1 MKIKKLVVLSLL
13 FLGFS
18 SCDDQLD
25 IVQPSEIN
33 EAVIFSS
40 IPTFRNALNTVYASF
55 PYQNTMIFNAVWTD
69 EIKIGLTNGGQG
81 ITNGEHGYVLND
93 QSGDAGS
100 IWNSHHRMINLANR
114 VIVGAPSVPV
124 TSPAEEA
131 QVKDIVA
138 QARFLRALTLIQVMP
153 YFTTDL
159 ADNAALSIIAFE
171 DVPQTTAK
179 RPRSTNGEVYAII
192 EADLTYA
199 EANLAT
205 RTGDDAL
212 RFANLNGCKAI
223 RARMALYRK
232 QYPQAQQLAQDLID
246 VVPLSPRAQYTAMWS
261 DANNNERIFFIARQ
275 VGNASFS
282 GLFSN
287 VGPGI
292 GKNNWYEM
300 GRGLFEKYA
309 MNDIRRSAFTG
320 LNDNSNVSTLG
331 ISSVS
336 PNPNTDPAYRE
347 NDQICINKYPGKSNV
362 PYLADF
368 KIFRVAEMYMI
379 KAEAQI
385 AQNNLSGAAETLKAV
400 RDARHTTVQPLPN
413 YGSQQA
419 AYQDLLL
426 ERRKEFCFEAMRYI
440 DIKRLGQ
447 VANVTFDR
455 FFRDC
460 AINNS
465 CTPPAPG
472 DHRFT
477 MPIPNSE
484 RNANPN
490 VVQNPNY

>member
-1 MKIKKLVVLSLL
+1 MKIKKIVVLSLIL
-13 FLGFS
+13 FGVY
-18 SCDDQLD
+18 SCEDQLD

-33 EAVIFSS
+33 ADVIFSDVA
-40 IPTFRNALNTVYASF
+40 TFRNALNSVYASF
-55 PYQNTMIFNAVWTD
+55 PYTNTMIFNAVWTD
-69 EIKIGLTNGGQG
+69 EVKIGFTNGGQG
-81 ITNGEHGYVLND
+81 ITDGSHGYVLND
-93 QSGDAGS
+93 QSGDAQS
-100 IWNSHHRMINLANR
+100 IWNTHHRILNLANR
-114 VIVGAPSVPV
+114 VIVGSATVPA
-124 TSPAEEA
+124 TTPANEA
-131 QVKDIVA
+131 IVRDIVA
-138 QARFLRALTLIQVMP
+138 QARFLRALTLIQVLP

-159 ADNAALSIIAFE
+159 ADDSALGIISFE
-171 DVPQTTAK
+171 DVPPTTAK
-179 RPRSTNGEVYAII
+179 LPRSTNGEIYALIT
-192 EADLTYA
+192 ADLTYA

-205 RTGDDAL
+205 RTGADLL
-212 RFANLNGCKAI
+212 RFANVNACKAV

-232 QYPQAQQLAQDLID
+232 QYPLAQQLAQDLIN
-246 VVPLSPRAQYTAMWS
+246 VVPLSPRAEYSAMWT

-275 VGNASFS
+275 AGNASFS

-292 GKNNWYEM
+292 DKNNWYEM
-300 GRGLFEKYA
+300 SRGLFSKYA

-320 LNDNSNVSTLG
+320 LNDNSNTSTLG

-336 PNPNTDPAYRE
+336 SSPDTDPNYRL
-347 NDQICINKYPGKSNV
+347 NDQVCIYKYPGKSSV

-385 AQNNLSGAAETLKAV
+385 AQNNLSGAAETLKLV
-400 RDARHTTVQPLPN
+400 KDARHATAQVLPT
-413 YGSQQA
+413 YASQQD

-426 ERRKEFCFEAMRYI
+426 ERRKEFCFEGMRYI
-440 DIKRLGQ
+440 DIKRLG
-447 VANVTFDR
+447 VAANVSFDR
-455 FFRDC
+455 FSRDC

-465 CTPPAPG
+465 CTPPTPG